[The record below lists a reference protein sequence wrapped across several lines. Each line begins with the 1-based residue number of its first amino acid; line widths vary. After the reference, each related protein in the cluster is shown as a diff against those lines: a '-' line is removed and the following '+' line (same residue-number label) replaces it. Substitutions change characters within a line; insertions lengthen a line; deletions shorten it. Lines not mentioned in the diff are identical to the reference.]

1 MAADT
6 ACPPGRTVSVLPS
19 GAARATV
26 AADVVPPAPGRDSTT
41 IGCPRRLLRLSATSR
56 ATRSKLA
63 PGVNPCI
70 KVMVRPPW
78 ANAGAIARAD
88 APLRTERRVSF
99 VIVVVVSG
107 CKCLLSLPLKWNQHE
122 RQRWSAPS
130 PLPNP
135 GLPGLVT
142 LYLPEAGKPAAGRGR
157 AGEGGRSYRASRL
170 RYMPTPTPQ

>member
-6 ACPPGRTVSVLPS
+6 ACPPGSTVSVLPS

-56 ATRSKLA
+56 ATRSTLA

-88 APLRTERRVSF
+88 APLSTERRVSF

-107 CKCLLSLPLKWNQHE
+107 CTCLVSLHQH
-122 RQRWSAPS
+122 
-130 PLPNP
+130 
-135 GLPGLVT
+135 
-142 LYLPEAGKPAAGRGR
+142 
-157 AGEGGRSYRASRL
+157 
-170 RYMPTPTPQ
+170 